1 MSCVL
6 SSHVIA
12 LLELLLHTG
21 RGHEMYATLGHVGHE
36 LMGKGGADSAEV
48 VLLSVRVR
56 PFVYLDVF

>member
-1 MSCVL
+1 MRYWSFF
-6 SSHVIA
+6 STPDTI
-12 LLELLLHTG
+12 ELHTG